1 MADSQQEIKDVPS
14 SIASPPHGERQ
25 PERQR
30 LRKLAQA
37 ALNAD
42 MTVDQLQTIIGD
54 LDRTL
59 GNMDHTISGLD
70 GAIAGL
76 GVTLARF
83 DRTLDQVDATVS
95 QMSDVVGR
103 LERVTGRLE
112 SLVDIAEIAVR
123 PLGALEW
130 AGRSIAVRLGWGDR
144 SESTDRRETAISE

>member
-1 MADSQQEIKDVPS
+1 MVDSEHEIKDVPS
-14 SIASPPHGERQ
+14 SIAGMQQGDRQ

-59 GNMDHTISGLD
+59 GNMDNTISGLD

-83 DRTLDQVDATVS
+83 DRTLDQVDATVTK
-95 QMSDVVGR
+95 MGDVVGR

-112 SLVDIAEIAVR
+112 SLVDIAEIATR
-123 PLGALEW
+123 PLGALES
-130 AGRSIAVRLGWGDR
+130 AGRGIAARLGW
-144 SESTDRRETAISE
+144 TDRPDNSE